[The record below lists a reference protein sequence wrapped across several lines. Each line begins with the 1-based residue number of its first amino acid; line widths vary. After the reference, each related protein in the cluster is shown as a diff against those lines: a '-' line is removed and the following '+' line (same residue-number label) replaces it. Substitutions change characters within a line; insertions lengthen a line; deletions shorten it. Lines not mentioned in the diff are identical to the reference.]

1 MANPTTSLPLFVL
14 SIVALTALGVGIEK
28 YRRSRA
34 LKLSDDEEGGWQMLD
49 RLEREVMIAGGRV
62 RASAMERQ
70 KSMVGP
76 GTHRAEER
84 KETKQIKLV
93 HLEEVDVVDEEA
105 VRRRGREDEIREMN
119 TSQDGEL
126 RRRRSQ
132 DVHSDTDEDWR
143 WGLPLID
150 IEDPQEKSVE
160 TETEMDVVD
169 GQISKRTHIESRP
182 RDDGQKE
189 NWKPINVENAIEMK
203 LLKPSIAIVD
213 DDSQRLVDLE
223 ECLTSNPSL
232 SSSYV
237 PLVDI
242 GKDTPEPIVDI
253 GVLDNRDG
261 PLVDVSPSPSSSD
274 SLPFDDPWRPH
285 PRINILMNETE
296 TMPPDIVPLV
306 PSHSDSL
313 HSPTDIK
320 VDHDDDTL
328 LASPDEGSPIMAIEK
343 SPATQDLFDDGEEA
357 IKFDIL
363 PPTPIPVLVPM
374 PTSLA
379 SHLGDDLAILTHIMT
394 HASPESPNSPSESLR
409 DNDGEFQDTVSVIST
424 PALISPVVGKH
435 DDILPD
441 TSITNPLHI
450 STSFVFPSPSAV
462 SEDDSDFYEAL
473 SNSPSPTPLSTHSS
487 DDPRL
492 PTICPS
498 LPTPPTTPKPLPFQI
513 RDMNIHVDKEKTHT
527 TRPAWSIR
535 ASDAPPLGIAS
546 TTKPSKQSPTS
557 NTKTSPSPTTSTSEP
572 KSLAPISSRRGS
584 YVSMLAFDLALAM
597 QLRPGTGIGAD
608 PAWMVRYLMAM
619 FGWFAILMAG
629 RNEMRPRVSQL

>member
-1 MANPTTSLPLFVL
+1 MANPTTSLPLFLL

-34 LKLSDDEEGGWQMLD
+34 LKLSDDEEGSGWHMLD
-49 RLEREVMIAGGRV
+49 RLEREVRIAGGRV
-62 RASAMERQ
+62 RASAMEKQ
-70 KSMVGP
+70 KSMVGL
-76 GTHRAEER
+76 GTHRAEEQ
-84 KETKQIKLV
+84 KATKQVKLV

-150 IEDPQEKSVE
+150 IEGPQEKSVE

-169 GQISKRTHIESRP
+169 EQISKRTPIESRP
-182 RDDGQKE
+182 RDDGHKE
-189 NWKPINVENAIEMK
+189 NWKPINVEHAIEMK

-213 DDSQRLVDLE
+213 DDSQKLVDLE
-223 ECLTSNPSL
+223 EGLTSNPSR

-237 PLVDI
+237 PSVDI
-242 GKDTPEPIVDI
+242 GKDTPEPITDI
-253 GVLDNRDG
+253 GVDNPDE
-261 PLVDVSPSPSSSD
+261 PLVDVSPSPSSSG

-285 PRINILMNETE
+285 PRINILMTETE

-306 PSHSDSL
+306 PSHADSL
-313 HSPTDIK
+313 HSPKEIK

-328 LASPDEGSPIMAIEK
+328 LSLLVSPDEGSPIMAIEK
-343 SPATQDLFDDGEEA
+343 SPATQDLLDDGEEA
-357 IKFDIL
+357 IKFEIL
-363 PPTPIPVLVPM
+363 PPTPMPVLV
-374 PTSLA
+374 S
-379 SHLGDDLAILTHIMT
+379 DDLAILTDIMT
-394 HASPESPNSPSESLR
+394 HSSPGSPNSPSESLR

-424 PALISPVVGKH
+424 PALISPVVGKY
-435 DDILPD
+435 DNILPD
-441 TSITNPLHI
+441 TSVTNPLYI
-450 STSFVFPSPSAV
+450 STSFVPPSPSAV
-462 SEDDSDFYEAL
+462 SEDGSDFHEAL

-487 DDPRL
+487 ADPRL
-492 PTICPS
+492 PTVCPS

-513 RDMNIHVDKEKTHT
+513 RDMNIQVDKEKTHT

-557 NTKTSPSPTTSTSEP
+557 NTKTSSPTTSTSEP
-572 KSLAPISSRRGS
+572 KSLAPTSSRRGS
-584 YVSMLAFDLALAM
+584 YLSMLAFDLALAM

-608 PAWMVRYLMAM
+608 PAWMVRYLTAM

-629 RNEMRPRVSQL
+629 RSEMRPRVSQL